1 MSQVKKLGVVLYL
14 LALFSCATSGINKS
28 QFNLYSLDDEA
39 RIGNQLAQEVLGE
52 YQKQGKIYNDQK
64 ALEYINQLG
73 HSLVSYAPEQHFQ
86 YQFYLIKTPEVN
98 AFALPGGHIFVFTGL
113 ISYCQNEAEL
123 AGVLAHEIGHVVARH
138 GTERFSA
145 MQAADIVGRIILA
158 GLGKKVDPEIAKLAI
173 DITATGAFLAYSREN
188 EREADDIGAR
198 IMYQTGYHPEAL
210 VSFFNQLSQ
219 GSGKMTKF
227 EVFLSTHPDPQDRQ
241 QRVNDLI
248 QTLGDTESLKWDS
261 KEFQALKVR
270 VATIKYPE
278 EKAQ

>member
-1 MSQVKKLGVVLYL
+1 MKRIEKLGLFLYL
-14 LALFSCATSGINKS
+14 LVLFSCATSGINKN
-28 QFNLYSLDDEA
+28 QFNLYGLDEETNL
-39 RIGNQLAQEVLGE
+39 GNQLAQEVLSE

-113 ISYCQNEAEL
+113 INYCQNEAEL
-123 AGVLAHEIGHVVARH
+123 AGVMAHEIGHVVARH
-138 GTERFSA
+138 GTERLSA
-145 MQAADIVGRIILA
+145 MQAADLVGRIILS
-158 GLGKKVDPEIAKLAI
+158 GLSQKVDPEIAKLAI

-198 IMYQTGYHPEAL
+198 VMYQAGYHPEAL
-210 VSFFNQLSQ
+210 VSFFSQLGQ
-219 GSGKMTKF
+219 EAGKMSKF
-227 EVFLSTHPDPQDRQ
+227 EVFLSTHPDPQNRQ

-248 QTLGDTESLKWDS
+248 QTLGSTESLKWDS
-261 KEFQALKVR
+261 KEFQALKAR

-278 EKAQ
+278 EEAK